1 MKKNIFHD
9 LQKEIPQVEYVEQ
22 LWLNYKKSIFL
33 ESKTALANKRS
44 SSDAKKAKIERCLCL
59 VYMSS
64 EDEEEDGTFSVR
76 RLPWRSQIFDTIME
90 ELDAKT
96 KNTATKNISL

>member
-1 MKKNIFHD
+1 M
-9 LQKEIPQVEYVEQ
+9 QKEIPQVEYVEQ

-64 EDEEEDGTFSVR
+64 EDEEEDG
-76 RLPWRSQIFDTIME
+76 IFDTIME